1 MKNRKCLLLCNFF
14 FRGQSRPKFG
24 QKPGGSGLPKSLSLP
39 SFSAGK
45 IHKLDK
51 PCHTTTPVIQ
61 CCVTRHPHLYS
72 SKTNEMKLVW
82 ISFQL
87 SRRQV
92 PLIKPMSVSQATR
105 SICTRVGHITTK
117 GPWRVGGNHWAT
129 KGSPRPKSPFSTKW
143 TKVFWE
149 GKTLPT

>member
-1 MKNRKCLLLCNFF
+1 MPNKFGTLFSKLEQKFEEAKISDLNHELGKWVQGTSTAFVDN

-72 SKTNEMKLVW
+72 SKTNEMKLV
-82 ISFQL
+82 
-87 SRRQV
+87 
-92 PLIKPMSVSQATR
+92 
-105 SICTRVGHITTK
+105 
-117 GPWRVGGNHWAT
+117 
-129 KGSPRPKSPFSTKW
+129 
-143 TKVFWE
+143 
-149 GKTLPT
+149 